1 MKRCSCLA
9 IASLALA
16 ACSDSMGPESA
27 VGRYEL
33 VSIDGEPLPY
43 VLSEVFDDKIEIT
56 AGHMQ
61 LNADLT
67 CSGSLTIENTTEGQV
82 TPNTQ
87 TNTCTWTL
95 TGTAIDFEYP
105 DAPPLPG
112 SLFDRTLT
120 VVSQGLVLVFEG

>member
-1 MKRCSCLA
+1 
-9 IASLALA
+9 
-16 ACSDSMGPESA
+16 
-27 VGRYEL
+27 
-33 VSIDGEPLPY
+33 
-43 VLSEVFDDKIEIT
+43 
-56 AGHMQ
+56 MQ
-61 LNADLT
+61 LNDDLT
-67 CSGSLTIENTTEGQV
+67 CSGSLTIENTTEGEV
-82 TPNTQ
+82 TPNTR